1 MRLRPI
7 VAVLAAVLCAQTIPA
22 ATAAAAPV
30 RAARPGVSVQPG
42 KAAAGT
48 TAWVRGSAWMPGAT
62 VQVQICGA
70 DAVHGSADCDTEH
83 GVTAMVAPAG
93 TFEAGLTVGE
103 PPSACPCVVR
113 AGTLPGAAGAP
124 VTATAPFSVEGHPTA
139 RIDRGVA
146 PVRVDVV
153 GVEVVGSPDR
163 GELFGGRPRRTL
175 VLRIRNSGADP
186 IENAPLVVG
195 WGAGDTPDSPLD
207 APRTGTLRPGQ
218 TAAYRIPVVLPPA
231 AFGHFVVGGR
241 YAGSVPFKTG
251 FDAYPWG
258 LLGVNAL
265 AALLLLIGVRLALG
279 RWARARRRRRNRA
292 SGLPA
297 HGTVAAASPP
307 GVLRAAPAV
316 ELADVIGYLDSVAP
330 SPSGACVVDRDE
342 LIGYLERRS
351 GEALQPVDVEALDRF
366 LALPG
371 GEVR

>member
-1 MRLRPI
+1 MRLRS
-7 VAVLAAVLCAQTIPA
+7 VAVLL
-22 ATAAAAPV
+22 AAAALCGQAVPAV
-30 RAARPGVSVQPG
+30 AAPAARPGVSVQPG
-42 KAAAGT
+42 GAAAGT
-48 TAWVRGSAWMPGAT
+48 TAWVRGSAWTPGTT

-113 AGTLPGAAGAP
+113 AGTLPGATGSP
-124 VTATAPFSVEGHPTA
+124 VTAIAPFTVEGHPTA
-139 RIDRGVA
+139 RIDRGIA
-146 PVRVDVV
+146 PVRADVV
-153 GVEVVGSPDR
+153 GMEIVGRPDR

-195 WGAGDTPDSPLD
+195 WGPDDTPDSPLD
-207 APRTGTLRPGQ
+207 APRTGTLRPGR
-218 TAAYRIPVVLPPA
+218 TATYRIPVVLPPA

-241 YAGSVPFKTG
+241 YAGSVPFTTG
-251 FDAYPWG
+251 FNAYPWG

-265 AALLLLIGVRLALG
+265 AGLLLLVGIRLTLG
-279 RWARARRRRRNRA
+279 RWARARRRRRGPA
-292 SGLPA
+292 GLPA
-297 HGTVAAASPP
+297 HGTVAAARRQEAPR
-307 GVLRAAPAV
+307 GTPAV

-330 SPSGACVVDRDE
+330 SPSGAYVVDRDE

-351 GEALQPVDVEALDRF
+351 GETLQAVDLEALDRF
-366 LALPG
+366 LALPEG
-371 GEVR
+371 GAR

>member
-1 MRLRPI
+1 MRLRSI
-7 VAVLAAVLCAQTIPA
+7 AVLL
-22 ATAAAAPV
+22 AAAALFAQPIPAV
-30 RAARPGVSVQPG
+30 AAPPTRTARPGVSVQPG

-48 TAWVRGSAWMPGAT
+48 TAWVRGSAWTPGTT

-70 DAVHGSADCDTEH
+70 GAVHGSADCDTGH

-103 PPSACPCVVR
+103 PPSPCPCVVR
-113 AGTLPGAAGAP
+113 AGALPGTTGAP
-124 VTATAPFSVEGHPTA
+124 FTVTAPFTVAGHPTA

-146 PVRVDVV
+146 PVRADVV
-153 GVEVVGSPDR
+153 GLEIVGSPDR

-186 IENAPLVVG
+186 IRNAPLVVG
-195 WGAGDTPDSPLD
+195 WGAGSTPDSPLD
-207 APRTGTLRPGQ
+207 APKTGTLGPGQ
-218 TAAYRIPVVLPPA
+218 TATYRIPVVLPPA
-231 AFGHFVVGGR
+231 AFGHFAVGGR

-251 FDAYPWG
+251 LNAYPWG
-258 LLGVNAL
+258 LLGVNAM
-265 AALLLLIGVRLALG
+265 AALLLLIGIRLTLG

-292 SGLPA
+292 AGLPA
-297 HGTVAAASPP
+297 HATADAAHPQVVP
-307 GVLRAAPAV
+307 RTTPTV

-330 SPSGACVVDRDE
+330 APSGAYAVDRDE

-351 GEALQPVDVEALDRF
+351 GETLKPVDVEALDRF

-371 GEVR
+371 GEAR